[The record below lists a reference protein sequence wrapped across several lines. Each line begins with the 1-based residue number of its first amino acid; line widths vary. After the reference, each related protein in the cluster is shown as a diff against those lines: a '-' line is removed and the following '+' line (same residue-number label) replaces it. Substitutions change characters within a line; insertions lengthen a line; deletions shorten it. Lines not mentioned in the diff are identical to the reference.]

1 MREGIFYECRSRKGA
16 AFFMEDTKEKDALC
30 FKYEA
35 ERYLHTLGIEALRG
49 YGRHLQLEAPTKM
62 RKGALIAEILKVLC
76 KERFPQRN
84 KKGAPVKN
92 QHLDAQIL
100 ETVSELKNKYLFDET
115 DNSPQESFLEKNDT
129 ENSLQNTVLQF
140 TVIPALLNER
150 QKSLLNDFLN
160 SL

>member
-16 AFFMEDTKEKDALC
+16 AFFMKDTKEKDALC

-35 ERYLHTLGIEALRG
+35 ERYLHTLGIEALRC

-100 ETVSELKNKYLFDET
+100 ETVFIRRNG
-115 DNSPQESFLEKNDT
+115 
-129 ENSLQNTVLQF
+129 QF
-140 TVIPALLNER
+140 PAREF
-150 QKSLLNDFLN
+150 S
-160 SL
+160 